1 MIVCPRCKTENSAWE
16 RRCKACWQR
25 FEAALRTQSEPSTQA
40 AVNEPDA
47 SAAGE
52 RRLLVEK
59 PLVAAPLVEKP
70 LVAAT
75 LVGKPLVAAP
85 LAEKPLVAAPLAEEV
100 TAAEAHELRSAPD
113 DDAQQR
119 TLAQLLGIEVAH
131 VRALADNG
139 IHTLEHIAESMPEQ
153 IGRALRAWTHIDPAA
168 VIAQARRL
176 LDLEPAPTPAPGEP
190 DPAGWWKMR

>member
-16 RRCKACWQR
+16 RRCKACWLR
-25 FEAALRTQSEPSTQA
+25 FDAASRPQDAALRTQSEPSTQA
-40 AVNEPDA
+40 AANEPDT

-52 RRLLVEK
+52 RR
-59 PLVAAPLVEKP
+59 PLVQEP
-70 LVAAT
+70 
-75 LVGKPLVAAP
+75 LVGKPLAEKP
-85 LAEKPLVAAPLAEEV
+85 LAEKPLVEKPPVEKPLVEEA
-100 TAAEAHELRSAPD
+100 TAAEARELRSTPD
-113 DDAQQR
+113 DDAQHR

-139 IHTLEHIAESMPEQ
+139 IHTLEHVAESFPEQ

-176 LDLEPAPTPAPGEP
+176 LDLEPAPKSAPGEQ
-190 DPAGWWKMR
+190 DPAGWWKMK

>member
-16 RRCKACWQR
+16 RRCKACWLR
-25 FEAALRTQSEPSTQA
+25 FDAASRPQDAALRTQSEPSTQA

-52 RRLLVEK
+52 RRPSVQE
-59 PLVAAPLVEKP
+59 PV
-70 LVAAT
+70 
-75 LVGKPLVAAP
+75 
-85 LAEKPLVAAPLAEEV
+85 AEKV
-100 TAAEAHELRSAPD
+100 TAAEARDLRSTPD
-113 DDAQQR
+113 DDAQHR

-139 IHTLEHIAESMPEQ
+139 IHTLEHVAESIPEQ

-176 LDLEPAPTPAPGEP
+176 LDLEPAPTPAPRPGREAPQHTAPGEP